1 MIESI
6 EQKGECYE
14 TTMPLLKSMYHQ
26 FEELTKKKQE
36 AAVSKRKI
44 AIVNRL
50 LDKVRLVLDDE
61 DSIEFL
67 DLLDENEIPQNS
79 DVTLI
84 LSQYVAA
91 MAAFRKT
98 YYKRDSSDNE
108 YKWLIEKN
116 DD

>member
-1 MIESI
+1 MVESI
-6 EQKGECYE
+6 EQKGKCYE

-44 AIVNRL
+44 VIVNRL
-50 LDKVRLVLDDE
+50 LDNLRLVLKDE
-61 DSIEFL
+61 NSIEFL
-67 DLLDENEIPQNS
+67 DLLDEDEIPQNS

-98 YYKRDSSDNE
+98 YYKKDRSDSE
-108 YKWLIEKN
+108 YKWLIEQN